1 MKRWKLVKSENI
13 LDAGWVSVRRD
24 SVCLPN
30 GQSIDDFYLVGIK
43 NAAAVVAIDTKGNV
57 ILKNEYRYCYD
68 RELIEIPA
76 GVFEENETDS
86 LTVAKRELLE
96 ETGYIS
102 EDWVYLGATIESSA
116 KLTNYIHIYFARDCR
131 KVAEQSLDSTEEME
145 VMAIPFG
152 EAVDMVMSNQI
163 CCNSSA
169 RGILM
174 AAIMTEK

>member
-1 MKRWKLVKSENI
+1 MMK
-13 LDAGWVSVRRD
+13 
-24 SVCLPN
+24 
-30 GQSIDDFYLVGIK
+30 Q
-43 NAAAVVAIDTKGNV
+43 
-57 ILKNEYRYCYD
+57 
-68 RELIEIPA
+68 
-76 GVFEENETDS
+76 DS

-102 EDWVYLGATIESSA
+102 EDWTYLGATIESSA

-174 AAIMTEK
+174 AARILQK